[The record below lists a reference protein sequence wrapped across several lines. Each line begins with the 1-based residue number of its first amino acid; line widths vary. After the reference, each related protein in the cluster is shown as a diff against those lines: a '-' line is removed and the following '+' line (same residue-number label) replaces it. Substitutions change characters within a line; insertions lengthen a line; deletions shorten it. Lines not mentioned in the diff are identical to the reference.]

1 MTDKRNTISRV
12 SVNVSYNYTTA
23 SINISAFK
31 TYAVSIKL
39 KEPAFRAGG
48 LIIEAGGFC
57 YFWRQ
62 QIRGLI
68 RTGNAE
74 HIFKIIKR

>member
-1 MTDKRNTISRV
+1 M
-12 SVNVSYNYTTA
+12 SVIIIQPLA
-23 SINISAFK
+23 LIFLRLK
-31 TYAVSIKL
+31 HAVSIKL
-39 KEPAFRAGG
+39 KEPAFGAGG

-57 YFWRQ
+57 SFWRQ

-74 HIFKIIKR
+74 HIFKIIKS